1 MASDLEEKVRAA
13 LLDKLQMM
21 KIPERE
27 EDFLPPACC
36 LLEKQRE
43 LAEVEQALL
52 AQKEEFQLK
61 MEELQQRRKEL
72 ELKEGQLKKSILKF
86 DKFLKDNDAKR
97 SRALRKAGE
106 EKQQAAQR
114 VAEAERLKEEIA
126 HLLAVKDKL
135 QWQLERHKA
144 FPEYLQKVLEKTE
157 QFQGIP
163 ELIAQ
168 FQALMATQATLAQR
182 ELFGQ
187 EAVEEE
193 RARLQRYTE
202 ESSNQILQQNN
213 RVAELQAQLEQA
225 QTRVLELESNWVCI
239 QNTAADKTL
248 ELGRI
253 KLAAL
258 NLFQMVA
265 KHRKLPADVPMEDTA
280 AQLDAVELCVVD
292 LNDILANFRKGEPTP
307 VPQPETTAASR
318 SETDPQL
325 TTSTA

>member
-1 MASDLEEKVRAA
+1 MDSDLEERVRAA

-114 VAEAERLKEEIA
+114 EAEAERLKEEIA
-126 HLLAVKDKL
+126 HLLSVKEKL

-202 ESSNQILQQNN
+202 ERSNQILQQNN

-225 QTRVLELESNWVCI
+225 QTRVLEL
-239 QNTAADKTL
+239 
-248 ELGRI
+248 
-253 KLAAL
+253 
-258 NLFQMVA
+258 
-265 KHRKLPADVPMEDTA
+265 
-280 AQLDAVELCVVD
+280 VELCVVD

-307 VPQPETTAASR
+307 VPQPETAAASR
-318 SETDPQL
+318 SETDP
-325 TTSTA
+325 S

>member
-1 MASDLEEKVRAA
+1 MERIESPRLGLDGAFDT
-13 LLDKLQMM
+13 LLCACFR

-27 EDFLPPACC
+27 DDFLPPACC

-43 LAEVEQALL
+43 LAEVEKTLL

-61 MEELQQRRKEL
+61 MEELRQRRKEL

-114 VAEAERLKEEIA
+114 VAEAESLKEEIA

-135 QWQLERHKA
+135 QWQLERHKV

-157 QFQGIP
+157 QAQFQDIP
-163 ELIAQ
+163 ELIAR
-168 FQALMATQATLAQR
+168 FEALMATQATLAQR
-182 ELFGQ
+182 ELFGR

-225 QTRVLELESNWVCI
+225 QARVLELESSWVCI

-258 NLFQMVA
+258 NLFQMAA

-280 AQLDAVELCVVD
+280 AQLDVVELCVVD

-307 VPQPETTAASR
+307 VPQPETTVASR
-318 SETDPQL
+318 SETDP
-325 TTSTA
+325 S

>member
-1 MASDLEEKVRAA
+1 
-13 LLDKLQMM
+13 
-21 KIPERE
+21 
-27 EDFLPPACC
+27 
-36 LLEKQRE
+36 
-43 LAEVEQALL
+43 
-52 AQKEEFQLK
+52 

-114 VAEAERLKEEIA
+114 EAEAERLKEEIA
-126 HLLAVKDKL
+126 HLLSVKEKL

-202 ESSNQILQQNN
+202 ERSNQILQQNN

-265 KHRKLPADVPMEDTA
+265 KHRKLPADVAMEDTA

-307 VPQPETTAASR
+307 VPQPETAAASR
-318 SETDPQL
+318 SETDP
-325 TTSTA
+325 S